1 MNLLI
6 LICSVGIFIP
16 VSFLLVS
23 KTIFQK
29 ILLVISILLSLTT
42 WVIGIEDSNLVES
55 GNNFTNSFVNFS
67 GFVILFILIL
77 FVISRFL
84 NNKSNL

>member
-6 LICSVGIFIP
+6 LICSVGVFIP
-16 VSFLLVS
+16 VLFLLVS

-42 WVIGIEDSNLVES
+42 WVIGIEDSHLVES
-55 GNNFTNSFVNFS
+55 GDNFTNSFVNFS

-77 FVISRFL
+77 FVISRL
-84 NNKSNL
+84 KNLIKR